1 MYSGPNLSGSGSLMA
16 TDAVFSVLKRSVKT
30 KCSDLSLFFFH
41 KVSIRLTE
49 NTKYHAKHLSSAFAL
64 LSAWSFLWSRIA
76 LSLGWPFSKAVSCY
90 SSILSRKSQ
99 LTSVQLSETTPLL
112 NEPFIASYLIVWLIK
127 AANQRDSHIQEQG
140 YAVLNSEMLKSFKRK
155 AWQQLCSAP
164 NFFVLEV
171 TWREMFQ
178 WDFNPALPLLLTRF
192 TIYMGESHKKHAQ
205 ITFHPPLY
213 SSLKRL
219 LGRLGIQP
227 NII

>member
-1 MYSGPNLSGSGSLMA
+1 MKDVQRPQPLWLRLSHGHWCSFFCA
-16 TDAVFSVLKRSVKT
+16 KRSMKT
-30 KCSDLSLFFFH
+30 KCSDLSLFFFPH
-41 KVSIRLTE
+41 KVSMRLTE
-49 NTKYHAKHLSSAFAL
+49 NTKYHAKHLSAGLSFAL

-164 NFFVLEV
+164 NFFCP
-171 TWREMFQ
+171 WS
-178 WDFNPALPLLLTRF
+178 D
-192 TIYMGESHKKHAQ
+192 
-205 ITFHPPLY
+205 
-213 SSLKRL
+213 LKRNVPVGL
-219 LGRLGIQP
+219 
-227 NII
+227 